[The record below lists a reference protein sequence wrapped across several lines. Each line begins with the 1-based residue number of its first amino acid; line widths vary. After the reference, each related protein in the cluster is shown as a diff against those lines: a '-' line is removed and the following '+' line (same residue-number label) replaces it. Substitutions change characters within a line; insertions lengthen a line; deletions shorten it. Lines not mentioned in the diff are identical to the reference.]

1 MKSAHALETSI
12 GLAFR
17 AGPIA
22 FRFLAVALTALV
34 LPIPA
39 ATAQEYID
47 VEAERRA
54 AQSGENA
61 TGANAGDENATGAN
75 APGGAVSYGIGDIP
89 AEGVTRTLPPPAPPA
104 ADNIGGLFNQVQQLQ
119 QEVMRL
125 NGIVEQQAYELRQ
138 LKEQSLERYLDI
150 DRRLA
155 SGAALPG
162 GASAAAGAAPAASRQ
177 PSSATAVVAEQPGE
191 AEAYRA
197 AYALVRGQE
206 FDAAV
211 TAFTRF
217 LQNFP
222 DGRYTPNAHY
232 WLGEL
237 YLVIEPADPEAAR
250 QSFMLLLGQYPDNAK
265 VPDALY
271 KLGRVHYIKGN
282 PDRARE
288 FLDRVRRDYPDS
300 SAAQLA
306 GDFIDQNL

>member
-1 MKSAHALETSI
+1 MNSADALNTPI
-12 GLAFR
+12 RR
-17 AGPIA
+17 ACALGPIA
-22 FRFLAVALTALV
+22 LAILGGCALV
-34 LPIPA
+34 LAAFIP
-39 ATAQEYID
+39 ATAQDYID

-54 AQSGENA
+54 APSTA
-61 TGANAGDENATGAN
+61 DDT
-75 APGGAVSYGIGDIP
+75 PGGAVSYGLGGAP
-89 AEGVTRTLPPPAPPA
+89 AGALTPPPAAAPA

-125 NGIVEQQAYELRQ
+125 NGLVEQQAYELRQ

-155 SGAALPG
+155 SGAAPG
-162 GASAAAGAAPAASRQ
+162 GADASAAAVPAASRQ
-177 PSSATAVVAEQPGE
+177 PASAAAAPEQPGE

-206 FDAAV
+206 FAAAV
-211 TAFTRF
+211 PAFTRF

-222 DGRYTPNAHY
+222 DGRYAPNAYY

-237 YLVIEPADPEAAR
+237 YLVVEPADPEAAR

-265 VPDALY
+265 IPDALY

-282 PDRARE
+282 PQRARE
-288 FLDRVRRDYPDS
+288 FLERVRRDYPDS
-300 SAAQLA
+300 SAARLA

>member
-1 MKSAHALETSI
+1 MSGAKLRRALI
-12 GLAFR
+12 GLA
-17 AGPIA
+17 
-22 FRFLAVALTALV
+22 LAVGPFAFMPV
-34 LPIPA
+34 PIL
-39 ATAQEYID
+39 AQDYID

-54 AQSGENA
+54 QQAQTPGQARPGVA
-61 TGANAGDENATGAN
+61 T
-75 APGGAVSYGIGDIP
+75 GAVSYGVGNAP
-89 AEGVTRTLPPPAPPA
+89 AATTDRLPPPPPLA

-125 NGIVEQQAYELRQ
+125 NGIVEQQAYELQQ

-155 SGAALPG
+155 AGGGAAG
-162 GASAAAGAAPAASRQ
+162 GAAAASAGSAASGGAAAPIQPAGGQDTRR
-177 PSSATAVVAEQPGE
+177 TEQPGE

-211 TAFTRF
+211 DAFTTF
-217 LQNFP
+217 LRSYP
-222 DGRYTPNAHY
+222 DGRYAPNAHY

-250 QSFMLLLGQYPDNAK
+250 QAFTLLLNEYPDNAK

-271 KLGRVHYIKGN
+271 KLGRVQYIKGN
-282 PDRARE
+282 PQRARE
-288 FLDRVRRDYPDS
+288 YLERVIREYPDS
-300 SAAQLA
+300 SAARLA
-306 GDFIDQNL
+306 GDFLDQNL